1 MSPEGNKAT
10 LFDEQGQRLDCIYIK
25 TLQGFQGPRQVQK
38 KVATE
43 DDCTSGST
51 LQANIPLPSR
61 FYSMS
66 PLFSTSYKK
75 ETVTSLV
82 MPSSSGSSY
91 LKNCDSE
98 ARGSTLIS
106 SLLPASASSDDSLSR
121 SSVVA
126 GTGAKQPIDF
136 KPPLVSQA
144 TLKDPRSGSVVSQ
157 SIRSKAQ
164 VLALLKSSTT
174 SQSPHWQASKNGP
187 HQASISS
194 VENLNVFSEQQCK
207 VLCESTRP
215 AQEQGLEHHWQ
226 QSPGTNAF
234 LNSSTNSSHW
244 EAYLPKAP
252 SRQSFDKT
260 IGMKSKIQSRADS
273 LCVEVQES
281 CEPDGPRIPI
291 TTAQSVDRLAKE
303 KSQGLV
309 AGNYDESE
317 NQVTKSLCHSS
328 SHTNRW
334 ASYLMAP
341 VTESEKHQHDSC
353 ISEPKTNQCG
363 CTDGEGELMN
373 VGEPAEEKNPSF
385 NKRSLPMPHLKAEG
399 GCLFFNNNSEMGPA
413 RGMDSSA
420 TDDKSGDGSCQPACM
435 PAEGLES
442 LAVAKEPDELEG
454 DEFSFVSF
462 NLLDNF
468 VFSDAEEDLI
478 EGDESASL
486 AHLSASLCK
495 QSKKG
500 GAEAHEEEGHQN
512 QLQTTQKKHFV
523 QNTSSSGTLFK
534 KTESCFLGSPDPKV
548 RRTEDTLEVSSVSEA
563 DLSYPLSS
571 LQNAHKDVSSLGQT
585 VNGEGQAGSFGDYGL
600 SGMECSEQEGQ
611 RELLQCSKDFDCTA
625 EIAEVKEET
634 ENQAGSHLANLINVE
649 RGLSPPHSPS
659 RYSCFREPM
668 ESEMGENMIG
678 FSCDDL
684 EGESEE
690 SKKTLHDSV
699 FAGCA
704 DIIDLS
710 YTGLK
715 VDENLEAQDSA
726 ACVLWSND
734 HELSD
739 QTSTSSAVTPNN
751 SELSHTVC
759 ETSLEKNDIQM
770 VEPLLETRPCYSQEE
785 SECDVH
791 TAANS
796 RIICSVSSKRT
807 SLSDANCVTECTGL
821 GDSKRSDVPGL
832 GDDLFLLKSLS
843 EHSTALESL
852 EMLRLKKAGSLHDK
866 DLGQVLSNP
875 VQDIK
880 GKALFEGTEGKALF
894 QEIVNILDLFIDL
907 VKLQVKDQQKTLITS
922 LKGIKEMTNLENN
935 RRIRP
940 RKPVITLPS
949 ADEPSELTAVSE
961 GNPSDQVEQWSP
973 VPSLSLPACQIG
985 PQDMEIK
992 RHFSKE
998 TTEGSRQEP
1007 TRPSVSNLSIQ
1018 SSESKW
1024 LKYQNTPLA
1033 NLAAQNTTS
1042 VLEVDDFYAGNV
1054 FGKLGEERREPVM
1067 QKSAAT
1073 SQSVQMIQERL
1084 VDQHGTFKRQDNV
1097 TGIQAT
1103 SSEFRQPCTAYKAQ
1117 NSLTKSSFC
1126 AVTGDTQNISVSEL
1140 SFPSSSSLVRC
1151 ASIPKRQVC
1160 IPASFISP
1168 GHYKQVFTAALTE
1181 HLNILLFDLSQ
1192 KLHKALSKVD
1202 TSGYTSGK
1210 QRDTGK
1216 QENFV
1221 PFCQHKQPA
1230 KLVMVKKEGPNKGRF
1245 FYTCDAS
1252 QTDRC
1257 NFFKWLEEVK
1267 SAAPSQAGELQSK
1280 MVLSDARSIS
1290 AYIRSQHIPL
1300 YGESKLLVRKAFDF
1314 QRKPCR
1320 GKLKRYV
1327 SEDAEFAD
1335 SCKTRLYLKLSRKE
1349 QSSAYNKDDVWVVSK
1364 TLSFDPLDAFIACS
1378 VFYGPSSSNEVE
1390 ILPLKGYC
1398 ASKWPSDMVVHAL
1411 LVCNASSELTSM
1423 RNLQDF
1429 FSPNSLPVMPSLLKI
1444 YMCPCV
1450 YNFRP
1455 GESKN
1460 VGRLSKGKFVP
1471 PAFNSRA
1478 VARSGLLSLTRT
1490 LELAFEMIGK
1500 FCLNT
1505 GQAAALTQ
1513 VAQMMAAGDSPLEPG
1528 QQQISPVTVVHGVF
1542 GAGKSYLLA
1551 VVVLFLVHLF
1561 EENEAVEGPRRKP
1574 WKLLVS
1580 SSTNVA
1586 VDRVLL
1592 GLLDLGF
1599 DKFIRV
1605 GSIRKISKPILP
1617 YSLHAGMGSE
1627 SEELREL
1634 QSLLREDLTPVE
1646 KVYVRRSIEQHKL
1659 GSNKTLLGQVRV
1671 VGVTCAACPF
1681 PCMNKLKFPVVV
1693 LDECSQMTE
1702 PSSLLP
1708 IARFECEKLV
1718 LVGDPKQLS
1727 PTIQGSDGAHD
1738 SGLEQTL
1745 FDRLCL
1751 MGHQAVLLRTQYRCH
1766 PAISA
1771 IANDLFYEGRLLDGI
1786 SEADRSPLLDWLPTL
1801 CFYSVKGV
1809 EQIERDGSFYNLQEA
1824 TFTVKLIESLIA
1836 SGTKG
1841 SMIGVITLYR
1851 SQMYKLCSLLAGAVH
1866 CDPAEVKAVQV
1877 STVDAFQGAE
1887 KEIIVLSCVR
1897 TRQVGF
1903 IDSEKR
1909 MNVALTRGRRHLLIV
1924 GNLACLRKNKL
1935 WGKVIH
1941 HCEGREN
1948 GLKHASQ
1955 SEQELDGILR
1965 AYLERRNEERN
1976 ISNQKRK
1983 SRGKSLPL
1991 VQEVPDDSQSTPV
2004 PADPRIVDWC

>member
-25 TLQGFQGPRQVQK
+25 TLQIKLGEVLESERYLITVEAEKEPENCSAPPRVRNDAPQLDRGGLKPPGFARQCLPVGLKRKSTGFQGPRQVQK

-684 EGESEE
+684 EG
-690 SKKTLHDSV
+690 
-699 FAGCA
+699 
-704 DIIDLS
+704 
-710 YTGLK
+710 LK

-907 VKLQVKDQQKTLITS
+907 
-922 LKGIKEMTNLENN
+922 
-935 RRIRP
+935 
-940 RKPVITLPS
+940 
-949 ADEPSELTAVSE
+949 
-961 GNPSDQVEQWSP
+961 
-973 VPSLSLPACQIG
+973 
-985 PQDMEIK
+985 
-992 RHFSKE
+992 
-998 TTEGSRQEP
+998 
-1007 TRPSVSNLSIQ
+1007 
-1018 SSESKW
+1018 
-1024 LKYQNTPLA
+1024 
-1033 NLAAQNTTS
+1033 
-1042 VLEVDDFYAGNV
+1042 
-1054 FGKLGEERREPVM
+1054 
-1067 QKSAAT
+1067 
-1073 SQSVQMIQERL
+1073 
-1084 VDQHGTFKRQDNV
+1084 
-1097 TGIQAT
+1097 
-1103 SSEFRQPCTAYKAQ
+1103 
-1117 NSLTKSSFC
+1117 
-1126 AVTGDTQNISVSEL
+1126 
-1140 SFPSSSSLVRC
+1140 
-1151 ASIPKRQVC
+1151 
-1160 IPASFISP
+1160 
-1168 GHYKQVFTAALTE
+1168 
-1181 HLNILLFDLSQ
+1181 
-1192 KLHKALSKVD
+1192 
-1202 TSGYTSGK
+1202 
-1210 QRDTGK
+1210 
-1216 QENFV
+1216 
-1221 PFCQHKQPA
+1221 
-1230 KLVMVKKEGPNKGRF
+1230 
-1245 FYTCDAS
+1245 
-1252 QTDRC
+1252 
-1257 NFFKWLEEVK
+1257 
-1267 SAAPSQAGELQSK
+1267 
-1280 MVLSDARSIS
+1280 
-1290 AYIRSQHIPL
+1290 
-1300 YGESKLLVRKAFDF
+1300 
-1314 QRKPCR
+1314 
-1320 GKLKRYV
+1320 
-1327 SEDAEFAD
+1327 
-1335 SCKTRLYLKLSRKE
+1335 
-1349 QSSAYNKDDVWVVSK
+1349 
-1364 TLSFDPLDAFIACS
+1364 
-1378 VFYGPSSSNEVE
+1378 
-1390 ILPLKGYC
+1390 
-1398 ASKWPSDMVVHAL
+1398 
-1411 LVCNASSELTSM
+1411 
-1423 RNLQDF
+1423 
-1429 FSPNSLPVMPSLLKI
+1429 
-1444 YMCPCV
+1444 
-1450 YNFRP
+1450 
-1455 GESKN
+1455 
-1460 VGRLSKGKFVP
+1460 
-1471 PAFNSRA
+1471 
-1478 VARSGLLSLTRT
+1478 
-1490 LELAFEMIGK
+1490 
-1500 FCLNT
+1500 
-1505 GQAAALTQ
+1505 
-1513 VAQMMAAGDSPLEPG
+1513 
-1528 QQQISPVTVVHGVF
+1528 
-1542 GAGKSYLLA
+1542 
-1551 VVVLFLVHLF
+1551 
-1561 EENEAVEGPRRKP
+1561 
-1574 WKLLVS
+1574 
-1580 SSTNVA
+1580 
-1586 VDRVLL
+1586 
-1592 GLLDLGF
+1592 
-1599 DKFIRV
+1599 
-1605 GSIRKISKPILP
+1605 
-1617 YSLHAGMGSE
+1617 
-1627 SEELREL
+1627 
-1634 QSLLREDLTPVE
+1634 
-1646 KVYVRRSIEQHKL
+1646 
-1659 GSNKTLLGQVRV
+1659 
-1671 VGVTCAACPF
+1671 
-1681 PCMNKLKFPVVV
+1681 
-1693 LDECSQMTE
+1693 
-1702 PSSLLP
+1702 
-1708 IARFECEKLV
+1708 
-1718 LVGDPKQLS
+1718 
-1727 PTIQGSDGAHD
+1727 
-1738 SGLEQTL
+1738 
-1745 FDRLCL
+1745 
-1751 MGHQAVLLRTQYRCH
+1751 
-1766 PAISA
+1766 
-1771 IANDLFYEGRLLDGI
+1771 
-1786 SEADRSPLLDWLPTL
+1786 
-1801 CFYSVKGV
+1801 
-1809 EQIERDGSFYNLQEA
+1809 
-1824 TFTVKLIESLIA
+1824 
-1836 SGTKG
+1836 
-1841 SMIGVITLYR
+1841 
-1851 SQMYKLCSLLAGAVH
+1851 
-1866 CDPAEVKAVQV
+1866 
-1877 STVDAFQGAE
+1877 
-1887 KEIIVLSCVR
+1887 
-1897 TRQVGF
+1897 
-1903 IDSEKR
+1903 
-1909 MNVALTRGRRHLLIV
+1909 
-1924 GNLACLRKNKL
+1924 
-1935 WGKVIH
+1935 
-1941 HCEGREN
+1941 
-1948 GLKHASQ
+1948 
-1955 SEQELDGILR
+1955 
-1965 AYLERRNEERN
+1965 
-1976 ISNQKRK
+1976 
-1983 SRGKSLPL
+1983 
-1991 VQEVPDDSQSTPV
+1991 
-2004 PADPRIVDWC
+2004 